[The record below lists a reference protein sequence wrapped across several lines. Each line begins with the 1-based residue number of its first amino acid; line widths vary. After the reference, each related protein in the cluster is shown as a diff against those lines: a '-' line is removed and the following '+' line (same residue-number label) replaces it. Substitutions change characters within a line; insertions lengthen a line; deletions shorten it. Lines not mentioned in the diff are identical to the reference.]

1 MSIACKLYRA
11 TRRRCVRFDRSHFGG
26 QQIATLFTE
35 ATEQVDQRAFRR
47 ASLAAQ
53 AGVVLGH
60 AEIVGRV
67 VTQAARE
74 ATPQNEK
81 IPAQTGPA
89 FREQVTYNVHAHVEG
104 SGVSDPDLYNIAVSL
119 ARSDRGFTAIA
130 GAEGLVT
137 AYGSEYSLRQLGL
150 DASSGTLVSQKGH
163 PYIPGIETPAIYGVP
178 FYHVAP
184 ARWLKK

>member
-81 IPAQTGPA
+81 IL
-89 FREQVTYNVHAHVEG
+89 
-104 SGVSDPDLYNIAVSL
+104 DLPPS
-119 ARSDRGFTAIA
+119 
-130 GAEGLVT
+130 
-137 AYGSEYSLRQLGL
+137 
-150 DASSGTLVSQKGH
+150 
-163 PYIPGIETPAIYGVP
+163 
-178 FYHVAP
+178 
-184 ARWLKK
+184 